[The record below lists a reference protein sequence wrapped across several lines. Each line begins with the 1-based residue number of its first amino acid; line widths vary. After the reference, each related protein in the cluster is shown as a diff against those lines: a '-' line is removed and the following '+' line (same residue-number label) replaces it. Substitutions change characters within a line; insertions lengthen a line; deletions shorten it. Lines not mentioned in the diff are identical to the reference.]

1 MPASELAGLRA
12 EIANEQDQA
21 RLDLAYNFGT
31 RSRETSSYRTVKT
44 YTEYAQK
51 ALDEGCPDVAEK
63 LLTRARLTHRQ
74 QLEGQRKVVYFLGV
88 VIGIAAC
95 GVIQALLGSLHSF
108 GDDVPHDRPGQL
120 ILFAGMGTL
129 ASVLTRLNRFEMKRY
144 ATRTLVLI
152 SGASRPLVSIFTAFG
167 VYAVLT
173 SGLIGV
179 TVNGQSIDSLS
190 DQAYWAAAFLCGFSE
205 RFGQRVLSS
214 AADKIAGPGDD
225 RPQLAADESRG

>member
-1 MPASELAGLRA
+1 MTASAAAGMRA
-12 EIANEQDQA
+12 SIAHEQDQA
-21 RLDLAYNFGT
+21 LRDLAFNAFGHSWHT
-31 RSRETSSYRTVKT
+31 SGFQSVETSTRHAA
-44 YTEYAQK
+44 E
-51 ALDEGCPDVAEK
+51 ALEGGSPEVAEK
-63 LLTRARLTHRQ
+63 LLNRAKLTHAQ

-88 VIGIAAC
+88 VVGIIGC
-95 GVIQALLGSLHSF
+95 GLIQWFLESVNSF
-108 GDDVPHDRPGQL
+108 GGDLPQGRPSQL

-179 TVNGQSIDSLS
+179 TVNGHSIDQLS
-190 DQAYWAAAFLCGFSE
+190 DQAYWAVAFLCGFSE
-205 RFGQRVLSS
+205 RFGQRVLSN
-214 AADKIAGPGDD
+214 AGDTIAG
-225 RPQLAADESRG
+225 AAGSHPSTAEPENH

>member
-1 MPASELAGLRA
+1 MRDLALYAFGYSWGTSGYQSVETSTRHALEALNGGSPDVAKRLL
-12 EIANEQDQA
+12 DQA
-21 RLDLAYNFGT
+21 RLRHL
-31 RSRETSSYRTVKT
+31 
-44 YTEYAQK
+44 
-51 ALDEGCPDVAEK
+51 
-63 LLTRARLTHRQ
+63 Q

-95 GVIQALLGSLHSF
+95 GAIQWFLESVNSF
-108 GDDVPHDRPGQL
+108 GGDLPQSRPSQL

-179 TVNGQSIDSLS
+179 TVNGKSIDQLS
-190 DQAYWAAAFLCGFSE
+190 DQAYWAVAFLCGFSE
-205 RFGQRVLSS
+205 RFGQRVLSN
-214 AADKIAGPGDD
+214 AADTISEAAG
-225 RPQLAADESRG
+225 RHAAAAEAEHH

>member
-1 MPASELAGLRA
+1 MTAAEAAGMRA
-12 EIANEQDQA
+12 DIANEEEQA
-21 RLDLAYNFGT
+21 LRDLAFNAFGHSWST
-31 RSRETSSYRTVKT
+31 SGYRSVETSTRH
-44 YTEYAQK
+44 
-51 ALDEGCPDVAEK
+51 ALEALEGGSPSVAEH
-63 LLTRARLTHRQ
+63 LLARARLTHLQ

-88 VIGIAAC
+88 VIGIVGC
-95 GVIQALLGSLHSF
+95 GAIQWFLESVNSF
-108 GDDVPHDRPGQL
+108 GGDLPQSRPSQI

-179 TVNGQSIDSLS
+179 TVNGKGIDQLS
-190 DQAYWAAAFLCGFSE
+190 DQAYWAVAFLCGFSE
-205 RFGQRVLSS
+205 RFGQRVLSN
-214 AADKIAGPGDD
+214 AADTIAGATGSHTSAPEPEDH
-225 RPQLAADESRG
+225 